1 MVSTIVLTILGGSL
15 LVLLIMYYLSV
26 FLLTLFRIR
35 KSNKFFKEVTKNI
48 QKELDNLNNM

>member
-15 LVLLIMYYLSV
+15 LVLLIMYLSV